1 MSTLKVNSIQART
14 GDTITIPSGSTLTG
28 PAGSISTPGSVVQVV
43 EAFLTNDT
51 STTSTSSMVD
61 TGLSITITPKKSTN
75 KFYIRFDGHS
85 TTGSGHFR
93 YFTVDRNG
101 TNIGRTMDDTPAG
114 SYTGKLT
121 YMGRDT
127 ASPSTTHHV
136 SFSIIDTPSTAS
148 AITYKVQFAV
158 NSGGTHYLGRRSGT
172 QAESPATMTVM
183 EIAQ

>member
-1 MSTLKVNSIQART
+1 MSTLKVNSIEART
-14 GDTITIPSGSTLTG
+14 GTTISVPSGHKLH
-28 PAGSISTPGSVVQVV
+28 APGHVVQVV
-43 EAFLTNDT
+43 EAVLTNDT

-85 TTGSGHFR
+85 TTGTGRFR

-114 SYTGKLT
+114 SYTGKLV
-121 YMGRDT
+121 YMERDN
-127 ASPSTTHHV
+127 ASTSSTHHV
-136 SFSIIDTPSTAS
+136 SFSIIDTPSTADP
-148 AITYKVQFAV
+148 ITYKIQFAV
-158 NSGGTHYLGRRSGT
+158 NTGGTHYLGRRSGG
-172 QAESPATMTVM
+172 QAESPVTMTVM

>member
-1 MSTLKVNSIQART
+1 MASTLSVSKIQGLAT
-14 GDTITIPSGSTLTG
+14 AASPTTVEIASGHTLQ
-28 PAGSISTPGSVVQVV
+28 APGHVIQVV

-85 TTGSGHFR
+85 VTGSGHFR

-127 ASPSTTHHV
+127 ANTSSTHHV
-136 SFSIIDTPSTAS
+136 SFLSLIHI
-148 AITYKVQFAV
+148 
-158 NSGGTHYLGRRSGT
+158 
-172 QAESPATMTVM
+172 
-183 EIAQ
+183 